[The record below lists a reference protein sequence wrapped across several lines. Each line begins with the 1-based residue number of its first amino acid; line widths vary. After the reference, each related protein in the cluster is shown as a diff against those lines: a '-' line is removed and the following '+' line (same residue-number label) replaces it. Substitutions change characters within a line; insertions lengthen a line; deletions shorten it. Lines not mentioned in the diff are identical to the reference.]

1 MPFDCSCFQ
10 YTDEPGGLQVSVPW
24 STIELSMNQRTGQ
37 LLEKLKGKSV
47 GVFVDS
53 NLYHAYRKYGW
64 RVHFG
69 NFRKLLESHCD
80 LRFINYHVA
89 IPHRSDTVIHGTEKF
104 LKNIEPF
111 VTLKKKDLKYTPVA
125 GKFVKKADVDIEIVL
140 DVMRTIDNLDA
151 VIIVSGDS
159 DYYALKDYVIKD
171 KGKLILFFAFEKNM
185 AWELKYCWHVYL
197 DDYRK
202 EIGIDMK

>member
-1 MPFDCSCFQ
+1 
-10 YTDEPGGLQVSVPW
+10 
-24 STIELSMNQRTGQ
+24 MNKKTRQ
-37 LLEKLKGKSV
+37 LPEKLKGKKV
-47 GVFVDS
+47 GVFIDDS
-53 NLYHAYRKYGW
+53 NLYHSYQKYGW

-69 NFRKLLESHCD
+69 NLRKLLESYCN
-80 LRFINYHVA
+80 LQFINYHVA

-104 LKNIEPF
+104 LKNIEQF

-140 DVMRTIDNLDA
+140 DVVRTIGNLDV

-159 DYYALKDYVIKD
+159 DYYALKDYVVKD
-171 KGKLILFFAFEKNM
+171 KGKTILFFAFEKNM
-185 AWELKYCWHVYL
+185 AWELKYCWHAYL

-202 EIGIDMK
+202 EIGVDMK